1 MKTLSDIFLSSRF
14 YLALGALIV
23 SFAVSFF
30 VPMLYFPS
38 LLMLGVVLVLSISD
52 LVLLFSLKFPI
63 KAKRILSDVLSLG
76 DENKVEIEL
85 RNFSGRNLVISVI
98 DELPEQL
105 QIRDFKM
112 GIKIGPYKTTLL
124 KYQIRPVSR
133 GEYEFGQLIIFIN
146 GIMGLAQRRMR
157 LDVQQKVKV
166 YPSIISMKQF
176 ELYTIS
182 SIARF
187 HGIKKMRR
195 LGMSYEFEQIK
206 SYVQGDDIRHINWK
220 ATGKRQFMMVNQ
232 FEEEKSQ
239 PVYNIID
246 KSRIMMMPFKG
257 MSLMDY
263 AINSTLTLTNVALK
277 KQDYAGLITFSDK
290 LGSVIRADRRHGQL
304 QSVLEALYAQKE
316 RSLEANYELLYYGIR
331 NMIKTRS
338 LLFLY
343 TNFESMYGLKRVL
356 PILRRINQSHLLIV
370 VFFENSELVDM
381 SKETAKDIRGVYT
394 NIIAEQTII
403 DKQQIA
409 QELNKLGIQ
418 SLLTKPEDLTLNT
431 INKYLE
437 MKARGMI

>member
-206 SYVQGDDIRHINWK
+206 SYVQGDDIRHIYWK

-381 SKETAKDIRGVYT
+381 SKETAKDLRGVYT

>member
-30 VPMLYFPS
+30 VPMLYFPC
-38 LLMLGVVLVLSISD
+38 LLLLGVVLVLSISD
-52 LVLLFSLKFPI
+52 LVLLFSLKFPV

-220 ATGKRQFMMVNQ
+220 ATGKRQSMMVNQ

-381 SKETAKDIRGVYT
+381 SKETAKDLRGVYT

>member
-30 VPMLYFPS
+30 VPKLYFPS
-38 LLMLGVVLVLSISD
+38 LLMLGVVLVLCISD
-52 LVLLFSLKFPI
+52 LVLLFSLKFPV
-63 KAKRILSDVLSLG
+63 KAKRMISDVLSLG

-85 RNFSGRNLVISVI
+85 RNLSGRSLHISII

-112 GIKIGPYKTTLL
+112 GVKLGAYKTTLL
-124 KYQIRPVSR
+124 KYQIRPVNR
-133 GEYEFGQLIIFIN
+133 GEYEFGQLIILIN
-146 GIMGLAQRRMR
+146 GIMGLVQRRMR

-220 ATGKRQFMMVNQ
+220 ATGKRQSMMVNQ

-277 KQDYAGLITFSDK
+277 KHDYAGLITFSDK

-381 SKETAKDIRGVYT
+381 SKETAKDLRGVYT